1 MKKIVKSFKHAL
13 LGMAIVV
20 FLLSSSMIG
29 AIKSEMAMP
38 TRSNCHV
45 GDACSVYTDEWEYI
59 GSGTCGWNYGYQC
72 GCDIGFGAIS
82 TEDGINECAA
92 S

>member
-1 MKKIVKSFKHAL
+1 MKNIAKNLKHAL
-13 LGMAIVV
+13 LGMAI
-20 FLLSSSMIG
+20 FICLLSSSMIG
-29 AIKSEMAMP
+29 AFKNEVVMP
-38 TRSNCHV
+38 TRSNCYV
-45 GDACSVYTDEWEYI
+45 GDACSVYVGWEYV

-82 TEDGINECAA
+82 ADGVNGCIA